1 MEGRDRQTAIDAE
14 VKFRYDEHARPLAP
28 LPLGT
33 HVRVREPKTK
43 LWDKVGVV
51 VSIGRYRSYRI
62 KFASGSVLWRNRRFL
77 RPMVAVPETNRPPAP
92 HDGDGVGDST
102 DVQHAAAGQTDGEQQ
117 DNFSGAS
124 LPLGTA
130 SSSGDTSA
138 DAGRQPVRRSERVR
152 KKRVIFDV

>member
-14 VKFRYDEHARPLAP
+14 VKFRYDEHARPLTP

-43 LWDKVGVV
+43 IWDKVGVV

-77 RPMVAVPETNRPPAP
+77 RPIVAVPETNEPPAF
-92 HDGDGVGDST
+92 HDDST

-117 DNFSGAS
+117 DNFLGAS
-124 LPLGTA
+124 LHLGAA
-130 SSSGDTSA
+130 SSSVDTSA
-138 DAGRQPVRRSERVR
+138 DAGRQPLRRGEHIDENMDRLQ
-152 KKRVIFDV
+152 DDE